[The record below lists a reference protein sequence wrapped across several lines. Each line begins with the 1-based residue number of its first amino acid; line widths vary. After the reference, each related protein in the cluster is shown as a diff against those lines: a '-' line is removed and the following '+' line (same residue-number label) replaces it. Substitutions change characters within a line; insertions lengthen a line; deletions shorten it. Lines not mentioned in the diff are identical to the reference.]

1 MQHFAV
7 KHLIFLQLEKNKT
20 KKTKPKTLEKTQI
33 GEYSLRTDKTHNR
46 MRSIKSTGNKKILPN
61 L

>member
-1 MQHFAV
+1 MQHSAV
-7 KHLIFLQLEKNKT
+7 KHLIFLQLEKKQNKNN
-20 KKTKPKTLEKTQI
+20 PKTLEKTQI

-46 MRSIKSTGNKKILPN
+46 MRSIKSTGNKKILPS